1 MLLRQVS
8 IFIATYFLREK
19 FSRPQN
25 NWISDS
31 TKALTYS
38 AITNMFITKFSV
50 LLKKSIVVIPL
61 VVLGTVLG
69 VFCYLDLMN
78 VVDNG
83 VKQFAPSFLIN
94 LAVTILS
101 FSGAV
106 YMLKSPKDSEVSN
119 EEAASNERGTDPLQT
134 AGIQIQENLAFF
146 KRGFAQAFEKSAESL
161 NLNSVGTS
169 NEKSHD

>member
-106 YMLKSPKDSEVSN
+106 YMLKSPKDSEVSDD
-119 EEAASNERGTDPLQT
+119 EAASTERGTDPLQT